1 MTDGIGV
8 YAAISACSAILM
20 RNGIAKS
27 RTASMGKGGNY
38 AFRGIDEFLDAC
50 APAMHEAGLVMFP
63 RVVDEKREEREKQ
76 GNGYT
81 SVTFST
87 RVTVEYDFV
96 AVADGSVHTAR
107 TIGEAMDSGDKATN
121 KALSAA
127 LKYCLM
133 QTFMVPVRGVGGLV
147 DSDEENHEGVK
158 PRAKPLD
165 LSGVENPWT
174 PTKDRVKARL
184 LEAATLD
191 EIAEVR
197 ASDDWEKLM
206 KGAGVPSGWP
216 DAMRTLATQRTNQV
230 AA

>member
-1 MTDGIGV
+1 MTTGIGV

-50 APAMHEAGLVMFP
+50 APAMHEAGLVMVP

-96 AVADGSVHTAR
+96 AVSDGSVHTAR

-165 LSGVENPWT
+165 LSGVTNPWG
-174 PTKDRVKARL
+174 PTKDALKAK
-184 LEAATLD
+184 LEAATTTDTIDDL
-191 EIAEVR
+191 R
-197 ASDDWEKLM
+197 ASDEWTGFV
-206 KGAGVPSGWP
+206 KGVGVPNGWP
-216 DAMRTLATQRTNQV
+216 EALVELARRRWREL